1 MTVKAKAAARSR
13 VVVTASPDIHTLNIR
28 ITPSVA
34 GGDKPFKS
42 RTFDSVTF
50 DFDTA
55 GVLRNIELQ
64 IAQQTTVKSSMKL
77 PAAEAGYYVVV
88 IAGDQW
94 PPWDER
100 LFYDHEKMMACIA
113 FSGEILPAPIY
124 RLSDE
129 LAIGITEQGAL
140 SSVWV
145 FGLDLSA
152 FFTM

>member
-1 MTVKAKAAARSR
+1 MMTVEAKAAAQSQ
-13 VVVTASPDIHTLNIR
+13 VLVTANPDIHTLNIG

-55 GVLRNIELQ
+55 GVLRNIEVQ
-64 IAQQTTVKSSMKL
+64 VAQRTTMKASIKL

-94 PPWDER
+94 PQWDER
-100 LFYDHEKMMACIA
+100 LFYDHEQKIACIA

-124 RLSDE
+124 RLSDA
-129 LAIGITEQGAL
+129 LSIGITEHGVL

-145 FGLDLSA
+145 FDVDLSV
-152 FFTM
+152 FL